1 MDVLQM
7 PAKVSALGESLLA
20 FRAAEG
26 SQTSMLSEV
35 VAEIAA
41 LLEGAGTA
49 WILTLKKE
57 LNSLS
62 VRVLDLDGL
71 VPFLRNSF
79 KMLRS
84 KVLMRL
90 NPILMIGHVLI
101 FVFVIRLVL
110 IDLLTHSIVLC
121 LARIARGVNFD
132 WFLLL
137 IIFSIEFDF
146 LGCQLVLCGCLFSLL
161 ANFGLNSGG

>member
-90 NPILMIGHVLI
+90 DPILMIGHVLI

-110 IDLLTHSIVLC
+110 ID
-121 LARIARGVNFD
+121 
-132 WFLLL
+132 
-137 IIFSIEFDF
+137 
-146 LGCQLVLCGCLFSLL
+146 
-161 ANFGLNSGG
+161 